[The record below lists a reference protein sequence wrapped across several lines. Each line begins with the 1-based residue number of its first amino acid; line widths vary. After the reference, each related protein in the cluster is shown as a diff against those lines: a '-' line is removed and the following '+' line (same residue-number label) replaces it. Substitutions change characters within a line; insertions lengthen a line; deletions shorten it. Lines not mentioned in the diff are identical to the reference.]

1 VNITGLFA
9 SPLFGLGLTLLVYAG
24 AKRLYGR
31 VRFFLLHPVLV
42 SIAAIIAA
50 LKLLDI
56 DYPTYMKGG
65 GIVAFFLAPAVV
77 ALGLPLYRQL
87 RRLASE
93 ALPLVLTTAFAS
105 AVGIVASVAP
115 VLILGG
121 PRELLASLA
130 PKSVTTPIAI
140 VVSEQIGGL
149 PSLTAAAVVLTG
161 VVGAVAGP
169 VILRLIG
176 ITEGIA
182 FGYAM
187 GTASH
192 GIGTARA
199 LEAGEVEGAASSLA
213 LCMNGIATA
222 VLAPWIVRL
231 LIGAA

>member
-1 VNITGLFA
+1 MSLAGFAA
-9 SPLFGLGLTLLVYAG
+9 SPLFGLGVTLLVYAG
-24 AKRLYGR
+24 AKRLYAR

-42 SIAAIIAA
+42 SIAVIIAA
-50 LKLLDI
+50 LKLLDV
-56 DYPTYMKGG
+56 DYATYMKGG

-87 RRLASE
+87 KRLSAQ
-93 ALPLVLTTAFAS
+93 ALPLAATTLFAS
-105 AVGIVASVAP
+105 VVGILASVAP
-115 VLILGG
+115 VLLLGG

-140 VVSEQIGGL
+140 VVAQQIGGL

-169 VILRLIG
+169 LTLRLIG
-176 ITEGIA
+176 IAEGIA

-199 LEAGEVEGAASSLA
+199 LETGELEGAASSLA

-222 VLAPWIVRL
+222 VLAPWIVRVL
-231 LIGAA
+231 VGGL